1 MDILTMTT
9 NGMLFGFG
17 AWASFIIVMGLAAVI
32 IYIIGGVLNAIA
44 ER

>member
-1 MDILTMTT
+1 MDLLTMAT

-17 AWASFIIVMGLAAVI
+17 AWVSFIIVMGLAAVI

>member
-1 MDILTMTT
+1 MDLLTMAT

-17 AWASFIIVMGLAAVI
+17 AWASFIIVVGLAAVI

>member
-1 MDILTMTT
+1 MGILTWVT
-9 NGMLFGFG
+9 NGMLFSFG
-17 AWASFIIVMGLAAVI
+17 AWAAFIIVMGLAALI

>member
-1 MDILTMTT
+1 MDLLTMAT
-9 NGMLFGFG
+9 NSMLFGFG
-17 AWASFIIVMGLAAVI
+17 TWASFIIVMGLAAVI

>member
-1 MDILTMTT
+1 MDLLTMAT

-17 AWASFIIVMGLAAVI
+17 AWASFSIVTGLAAVI

-44 ER
+44 EW

>member
-1 MDILTMTT
+1 MDLLTMAT
-9 NGMLFGFG
+9 NGMLSGFG

>member
-1 MDILTMTT
+1 MDLLTMAT

>member
-1 MDILTMTT
+1 MDLLTMAT

-17 AWASFIIVMGLAAVI
+17 AWASFIIVMGLAAGI